1 MHLCTFSF
9 NIIDLAFMET
19 EYPQG
24 NSGISKIML
33 TSLFIDEWNIFSIS
47 MISIF
52 VEHSLRFGTT
62 MLGLV
67 TGATIGGASIGSV
80 LGGYM
85 VDRFGR
91 RKLFFFNLIL
101 FLISAILSALSINLT
116 MLVIFRFL
124 AGIPAG
130 ADIANVYSYIMETE
144 KPGHREVT
152 GAYNTLMAS
161 VAILGLNGSV
171 VILLISGLKATA
183 IWKIAILIQIIPVLF
198 LLLSYKRIPESDIWK
213 ASNKEATYIDFF
225 RKLRHNRV
233 QWRTSMYSW
242 CCGIA
247 SGIEVGTFAFFIPY
261 IILKFGISGAINDRF
276 IIIGIY
282 SIGIPAG
289 YLGPKILPKIG
300 LRKLS
305 YSGFALSFAGLVISG
320 LALLFNIYIVLPV
333 SMMIFVWGNHWNN
346 EPITTSQAL
355 VADSDMRGKAVGI
368 SNFIYQ
374 LPSFLS
380 ISIFPIMFSAIGM
393 GYSTLVVAIASFAGI
408 IITLA
413 VFNEIFGYRND
424 ATYDS
429 ECVQS

>member
-1 MHLCTFSF
+1 
-9 NIIDLAFMET
+9 MET
-19 EYPQG
+19 QYPPG
-24 NSGISKIML
+24 NKGISKIML
-33 TSLFIDEWNIFSIS
+33 TSLFVDEWNIFSIP

-52 VEHSLRFGTT
+52 VEHSLRFGTP

-67 TGATIGGASIGSV
+67 TGATVGGASIGSI

-91 RKLFFFNLIL
+91 RKLFLSNLIL
-101 FLISAILSALSINLT
+101 FLVSAILSAFSINLT

-161 VAILGLNGSV
+161 MAILGLNGSV

-183 IWKIAILIQIIPVLF
+183 IWEISILIQIIPVLI
-198 LLLSYKRIPESDIWK
+198 LLLSYKKIPESDIWK
-213 ASNKEATYIDFF
+213 AGSKTATYIDFF
-225 RKLRHNRV
+225 RELRHNKV
-233 QWRTSMYSW
+233 QWRTSLYSW

-261 IILKFGISGAINDRF
+261 IIFKFGISVEINDRF

-282 SIGIPAG
+282 SVGIPAG

-320 LALLFNIYIVLPV
+320 LALLFNLYIILPV
-333 SMMIFVWGNHWNN
+333 SMIVFVWGNHWNN
-346 EPITTSQAL
+346 QPITTSQAL
-355 VADSDMRGKAVGI
+355 VADPDLRGKAVGI
-368 SNFIYQ
+368 SNFVYQ

-380 ISIFPIMFSAIGM
+380 ISIFPIMFSVIGM
-393 GYSTLVVAIASFAGI
+393 GYSTLVVAIASFTGI
-408 IITLA
+408 VITLA
-413 VFNEIFGYRND
+413 IFREIFGYHND
-424 ATYDS
+424 VTSDS
-429 ECVQS
+429 ESVQS